1 MENNDHSFIH
11 TNLQVFY
18 HIAEEAY
25 VAMDEALNQSRRPN
39 PNDEQG
45 WIITY
50 DPKQKGFKNAF
61 ITIVFCGIFLESLL
75 HLLIVKHKGLDV
87 FKEYDKKN
95 KTYEDKLRL
104 LDCNDHSILEGCS
117 HYRKARR
124 EVVHEKAHIDNK
136 NFRVA
141 QKEAASA
148 MELIK
153 NIVTY
158 FKLDMG

>member
-1 MENNDHSFIH
+1 MENNSQSFIH
-11 TNLQVFY
+11 TNYQVFY

-25 VAMDEALNQSRRPN
+25 IAMGEALNQSRRPK

-50 DPKQKGFKNAF
+50 DPKQTSFKYAF
-61 ITIVFCGIFLESLL
+61 IAIVFCGIFLESLL

-87 FKEYDKKN
+87 FNEYDFKL
-95 KTYEDKLRL
+95 YGDKLRL
-104 LDCNDHSILEGCS
+104 LGCDDPEILEGCR
-117 HYRKARR
+117 HYQEARR
-124 EVVHEKAHIDNK
+124 EIVHEKTHIDRIDR

-148 MELIK
+148 MRFIK

-158 FKLDMG
+158 FKVEIG

>member
-1 MENNDHSFIH
+1 MENNDDSFIH

-25 VAMDEALNQSRRPN
+25 IAMDEAPK
-39 PNDEQG
+39 
-45 WIITY
+45 TY
-50 DPKQKGFKNAF
+50 DPKQKSFKNAF

-75 HLLIVKHKGLDV
+75 HLLIVKHKGLEV
-87 FKEYDKKN
+87 FKKYDWKS
-95 KTYEDKLRL
+95 YEDKLQL
-104 LDCNDHSILEGCS
+104 LGCDDHLILEGCR
-117 HYRKARR
+117 HYQEARR
-124 EVVHEKAHIDNK
+124 TVVHEKAHIDK
-136 NFRVA
+136 DFRVA

-158 FKLDMG
+158 FKLEMG

>member
-25 VAMDEALNQSRRPN
+25 IAMDEADNQSRGPN
-39 PNDEQG
+39 PNDEQR

-50 DPKQKGFKNAF
+50 DPKQKSFKNAF

-87 FKEYDKKN
+87 FKKYDRKS
-95 KTYEDKLRL
+95 YEDKLQL
-104 LDCNDHSILEGCS
+104 LGCDDQLILKGCG
-117 HYRKARR
+117 HYQEARR
-124 EVVHEKAHIDNK
+124 TVVHEKAHINNK
-136 NFRVA
+136 HVRVA

-148 MELIK
+148 MGLIK

-158 FKLDMG
+158 FKLEMG